1 MILKIKLWDWSA
13 GLPVA
18 MLNKKTAEA
27 LSVHPEDRISIKTT
41 EKKGKEVSTL
51 IDVINGKGFVKEGEI
66 AISSELKQYFDFREG
81 QRVEVNPSN
90 LPDSLVFIK
99 KKLSNKVLSEKEINM
114 IIEDVV
120 NNSLSEAEIALFISA
135 IYKYGMNIKENIF
148 LIKAIQNSGSQLNFD
163 HTRVVADKHSVGGV
177 PGNRTTPIVV
187 SICAATGMLFPKNSS
202 RAITSAAG
210 TADVIETIAEVDFSI
225 KELKQI
231 IKKVNACMVW
241 GGALELVP
249 ADSKM
254 IRVEK
259 SRSNVNRFN
268 NVKEACSRKQPHNN

>member
-114 IIEDVV
+114 IIELGS
-120 NNSLSEAEIALFISA
+120 NH
-135 IYKYGMNIKENIF
+135 
-148 LIKAIQNSGSQLNFD
+148 LI
-163 HTRVVADKHSVGGV
+163 
-177 PGNRTTPIVV
+177 PP
-187 SICAATGMLFPKNSS
+187 
-202 RAITSAAG
+202 
-210 TADVIETIAEVDFSI
+210 
-225 KELKQI
+225 
-231 IKKVNACMVW
+231 
-241 GGALELVP
+241 
-249 ADSKM
+249 
-254 IRVEK
+254 
-259 SRSNVNRFN
+259 
-268 NVKEACSRKQPHNN
+268 